1 MLFALEVRLQLIV
14 ERAMECSHSKVS
26 GHGRAGY
33 SHFTA
38 AELSKCYFEEAA
50 FCTSDG
56 DVREAAH
63 DA

>member
-33 SHFTA
+33 SHFNA
-38 AELSKCYFEEAA
+38 ASAFEVLLRGGGILYF
-50 FCTSDG
+50 
-56 DVREAAH
+56 
-63 DA
+63 